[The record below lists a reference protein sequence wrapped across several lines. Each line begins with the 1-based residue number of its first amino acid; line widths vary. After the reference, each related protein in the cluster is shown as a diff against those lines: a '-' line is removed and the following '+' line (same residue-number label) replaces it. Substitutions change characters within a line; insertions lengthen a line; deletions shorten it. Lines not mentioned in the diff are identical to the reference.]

1 MRVWMDAESRK
12 ILRHVADKYK
22 DQGYK
27 GLFGPGALE
36 RASIEQWLQT
46 EAQNFDVPSADMI
59 YSLSYLPFDMPLDG
73 GSPPAASAGMHRQHM
88 EKMEEMRQRY
98 EKGLKEVSK
107 LLNIYEQRLYE
118 SEYLAGHKF
127 TLADL
132 SHLPNADAI
141 ASHSAG
147 RPRTSIR
154 RRGLCRSRWRGSR
167 AACPARR

>member
-73 GSPPAASAGMHRQHM
+73 GSPPGCTGSTWR
-88 EKMEEMRQRY
+88 
-98 EKGLKEVSK
+98 
-107 LLNIYEQRLYE
+107 
-118 SEYLAGHKF
+118 
-127 TLADL
+127 
-132 SHLPNADAI
+132 
-141 ASHSAG
+141 
-147 RPRTSIR
+147 
-154 RRGLCRSRWRGSR
+154 RWRRCGSGTRR
-167 AACPARR
+167 ASRR

>member
-1 MRVWMDAESRK
+1 M
-12 ILRHVADKYK
+12 H
-22 DQGYK
+22 
-27 GLFGPGALE
+27 
-36 RASIEQWLQT
+36 RA
-46 EAQNFDVPSADMI
+46 
-59 YSLSYLPFDMPLDG
+59 
-73 GSPPAASAGMHRQHM
+73 HRQHM